1 MGCIDGSLAPFR
13 SDRTAGGAVSPRV
26 VLAAPID
33 RLWSLD
39 ESLAPHR
46 SDPRRGG
53 AGSCGVMMGVPP
65 AAEARQITGGPSSST
80 VEPIQRGPV
89 SPLDHSGS
97 RDGSPP
103 ISRPGMR
110 RMNPRACRDPSEAGG
125 PEAGVECSMRSMA
138 TKLDQNKVDSV
149 MASGRKSLV
158 NTMILSDAAE
168 AQAQSKDAPRV
179 LTLRGCWIGFPVTN
193 NTKALFAVGSQALKA
208 DVVSMGVDAISYFG
222 NICGECPHYPSQR
235 IVTQL
240 LFSLISLAL
249 LLGFNTQIIMESIDM
264 VRTGDEEESTKTEGI
279 IVITFAGLG
288 LIFDTICLSFYR
300 YFALKQAKED
310 CEKAA
315 SERNASKAL
324 SGGAEA
330 QETAVDDTDNAH
342 IEKPQ
347 VNMLSALLHVSA
359 DLFRSTSTFIL
370 GILMVSGA
378 LTTDQQSQGDAIL
391 GIYALYEWIIATRKW
406 FYALAQVDM
415 GSLEE
420 KGTAAEAL
428 LG

>member
-1 MGCIDGSLAPFR
+1 
-13 SDRTAGGAVSPRV
+13 
-26 VLAAPID
+26 
-33 RLWSLD
+33 
-39 ESLAPHR
+39 
-46 SDPRRGG
+46 
-53 AGSCGVMMGVPP
+53 
-65 AAEARQITGGPSSST
+65 
-80 VEPIQRGPV
+80 
-89 SPLDHSGS
+89 
-97 RDGSPP
+97 
-103 ISRPGMR
+103 
-110 RMNPRACRDPSEAGG
+110 
-125 PEAGVECSMRSMA
+125 
-138 TKLDQNKVDSV
+138 
-149 MASGRKSLV
+149 
-158 NTMILSDAAE
+158 
-168 AQAQSKDAPRV
+168 
-179 LTLRGCWIGFPVTN
+179 
-193 NTKALFAVGSQALKA
+193 
-208 DVVSMGVDAISYFG
+208 
-222 NICGECPHYPSQR
+222 
-235 IVTQL
+235 
-240 LFSLISLAL
+240 
-249 LLGFNTQIIMESIDM
+249 M

-378 LTTDQQSQGDAIL
+378 LTTDQQSQGDTILGKYFFSLSSLFCNIFQPHTIAIIISCTIYIG